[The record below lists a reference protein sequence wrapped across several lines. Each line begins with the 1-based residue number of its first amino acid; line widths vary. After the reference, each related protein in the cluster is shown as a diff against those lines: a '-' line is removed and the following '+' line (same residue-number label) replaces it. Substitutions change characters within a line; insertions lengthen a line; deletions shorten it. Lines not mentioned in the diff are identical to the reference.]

1 MCGICAIARFPSLE
15 TSWRN
20 MPFALAVTGLSE
32 GSIGFGSRA
41 KWRRKQLL
49 NAVSISGVHIKA
61 KLAMDV
67 EDSLVS

>member
-1 MCGICAIARFPSLE
+1 
-15 TSWRN
+15 